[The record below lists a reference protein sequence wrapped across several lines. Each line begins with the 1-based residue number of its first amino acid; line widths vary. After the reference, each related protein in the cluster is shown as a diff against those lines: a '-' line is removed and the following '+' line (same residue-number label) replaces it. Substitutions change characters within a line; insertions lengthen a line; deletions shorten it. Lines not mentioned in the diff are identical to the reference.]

1 MPRFSICIPTYD
13 MGGYGHKYLKQMFD
27 DLLNQTMQDFEV
39 VISDQST
46 TSMAQELCLA
56 YSDRLKIRYF
66 SDFYNRG
73 KAACNI
79 NQCMKYAEGEIIK
92 IIYQDDHFT
101 RNDALAII
109 DEYFK
114 NGAKWTI
121 NAFTHSNEQKE
132 ILEHPRIPYYSDN
145 VIIGMN
151 SVGNPSNITVINAQ
165 DKLYMDES
173 ILYVVDCEY
182 YFRLN
187 QKYGAP
193 VVIDQCLVSARY
205 HPTSLA
211 NSPEVIALLEPEVN
225 YCLKKHNLRVL
236 QQ

>member
-13 MGGYGHKYLKQMFD
+13 MGGYGHTYLEQMFN
-27 DLLNQTMQDFEV
+27 DLLLQTVQDFEV

-46 TSMAQELCLA
+46 TSLTQELCLA
-56 YSDRLKIRYF
+56 YADKLNIRYF

-73 KAACNI
+73 KAAANI

-92 IIYQDDHFT
+92 ILYEDDHFVRT
-101 RNDALAII
+101 DALEIL
-109 DEYFK
+109 DGHFK

-121 NAFTHSNEQKE
+121 NAFTHSNEEKQ
-132 ILEHPRIPYYSDN
+132 ILEHPRIPYYDDA
-145 VIIGMN
+145 VIIGRN
-151 SVGNPSNITVINAQ
+151 SVGNPSNITVINTE

-182 YFRLN
+182 YFCLN
-187 QKYGAP
+187 KKYGPP
-193 VVIDQCLVSARY
+193 VVVTDCLVSARH
-205 HPTSLA
+205 HPTSLV
-211 NSPEVIALLEPEVN
+211 NDPSVIALLEPEVN
-225 YCLKKHNLRVL
+225 YCLKKHNLKVI